1 MHPIVDRLGIT
12 ARGEGEGRG
21 GEVGESYNAL
31 VYETTYI
38 RMDVRTH
45 VHSPCNTYVQAHS
58 EGLTVMTPCQSP
70 MEVLGSSVQ
79 IARSSAAA
87 HRGDRSGSG
96 VHTASCVCVCVC
108 VCGCVVGVCVCCVC
122 VCVCC
127 ECVCVCCGCVCC
139 VCVCV
144 CPSTNACGHMFY

>member
-1 MHPIVDRLGIT
+1 
-12 ARGEGEGRG
+12 
-21 GEVGESYNAL
+21 
-31 VYETTYI
+31 
-38 RMDVRTH
+38 MDVRTH

-96 VHTASCVCVCVC
+96 VQLAVCVCVCVC
-108 VCGCVVGVCVCCVC
+108 VRVVCVCVCVCALCVCVCVCCVCCVC
-122 VCVCC
+122 VCVRPQMHVGTC
-127 ECVCVCCGCVCC
+127 
-139 VCVCV
+139 
-144 CPSTNACGHMFY
+144 STDVIHSLLV